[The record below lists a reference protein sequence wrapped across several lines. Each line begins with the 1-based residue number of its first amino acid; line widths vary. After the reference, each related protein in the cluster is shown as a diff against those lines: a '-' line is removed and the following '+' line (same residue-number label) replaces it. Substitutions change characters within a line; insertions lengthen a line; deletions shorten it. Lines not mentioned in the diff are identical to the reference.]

1 MPLAPGKK
9 NIGKNLTELK
19 KSGYPKTQAL
29 AIALS
34 KALGKRKPK
43 RSSRPA

>member
-9 NIGKNLTELK
+9 NIGPNIKELK
-19 KSGYPKTQAL
+19 KSGYPKKQAL

-34 KALGKRKPK
+34 TALGKRKTK
-43 RSSRPA
+43 KS